1 MNITIP
7 AGKIM
12 HVNCRSNVGLV
23 KKERSMIFQSKCVE
37 LPEGIQ
43 CADSVIMLKP
53 GIKNYFKVPV
63 VNGSN
68 HNFTIIKNTLIGNLE
83 YVTSIVP
90 LEARINTSDPTKIG
104 NAAINKAEAV
114 TSNEPTADSKEDNP
128 GGKDDYYQKV
138 LEEIDLSGLTHKQRD

>member
-1 MNITIP
+1 
-7 AGKIM
+7 
-12 HVNCRSNVGLV
+12 
-23 KKERSMIFQSKCVE
+23 
-37 LPEGIQ
+37 
-43 CADSVIMLKP
+43 MLKP
-53 GIKNYFKVPV
+53 GIKNYFKVSV

-128 GGKDDYYQKV
+128 SGKDDYYQKV